1 MADGIELRHNT
12 VVKFDDVGT
21 REAIAR
27 SVLENGPSTAVA
39 LGERLGIT
47 PAGIRRHLDLLV
59 PDLTLDAVRALLKF
73 HLRRGDQGGGGFQQ
87 A

>member
-12 VVKFDDVGT
+12 VVKFDDLGT

-27 SVLENGPSTAVA
+27 SVLENGPSTAVV

-47 PAGIRRHLDLLV
+47 PAGIRL
-59 PDLTLDAVRALLKF
+59 ALY
-73 HLRRGDQGGGGFQQ
+73 
-87 A
+87 